1 MWLDGAFLVPE
12 DAEAAAAPARL
23 QRTRRNAFAD
33 VEFALSWRSA
43 EAAHTDVYA
52 AFNLNLWRDWM
63 PPEVES
69 LLLDK
74 PLGCAGSQRLA
85 PGVLVPEGGA
95 RDVLGIP
102 SSRFNKHHRKQLLV
116 EPRAGRFYPKG
127 YIAGVR
133 DIYSEDFTPF
143 RVGEVD
149 GETLTVDLGH
159 PLAGHEVVL
168 TANILDIREAAGER
182 GGRAQDVQQLI
193 AGNGPGMQAR
203 WRSRATNFFADD
215 AFARGDAED
224 DGIFYARPRFVD
236 HLDSTA
242 LKQVRRHYARL
253 IPEGARVLDLMSSM
267 NSHLDAGLELSSVA
281 GLGMNADEFAANERL
296 SERLVHDLNRHPVL
310 PYPDADFDA
319 VVCTVSVEYL
329 VRPFEVFR
337 EVARVLKPGGKF
349 VVTFSNRW
357 FPPKAIGVWAD
368 LHPFERMGL
377 VLEYFLKDGLFR
389 DLNTF
394 SLTGL
399 PRPQDD
405 KYASQM
411 QWSDPVYS
419 VWGEATQ

>member
-1 MWLDGAFLVPE
+1 MLPDCAFLVPD
-12 DAEAAAAPARL
+12 DAEGAAGPNRL
-23 QRTRRNAFAD
+23 ERTQRNALVD
-33 VEFALSWRSA
+33 VELSLTWRSR
-43 EAAHTDVYA
+43 EAAHADVYA
-52 AFNLNLWRDWM
+52 ALNLNLWRDWM
-63 PPEVES
+63 PPEVEA

-74 PLGCAGSQRLA
+74 SRGNAGSLKLP
-85 PGVLVPEGGA
+85 PGLLVPESSA
-95 RDVLGIP
+95 RDVLDIQ
-102 SSRFNKHHRKQLLV
+102 SARFNRRHRKNFLV

-143 RVGEVD
+143 RVGAAE

-159 PLAGHEVVL
+159 PLAGHEVTL
-168 TANILDIREAAGER
+168 SANILDVREAASER

-203 WRSRATNFFADD
+203 WRSRATDFFADN

-236 HLDSTA
+236 HLDGTA

-281 GLGMNADEFAANERL
+281 GLGMNADELAANARL
-296 SERLVHDLNRHPVL
+296 SERLVHDLNRNPVL
-310 PYPDADFDA
+310 PYPDAGFDA
-319 VVCTVSVEYL
+319 VVCSVSVEYL

-349 VVTFSNRW
+349 IVTFSNRW
-357 FPPKAIGVWAD
+357 FPPKAIAVWAD

-377 VLEYFLKDGLFR
+377 VLEYFLKDGRFVN
-389 DLNTF
+389 LNTF

-399 PRPQDD
+399 PRPRDD

-419 VWGEATQ
+419 VWGEAA